1 MAVDWLM
8 NMKEHL
14 TDIKNTDIA
23 LISWLEIKKT
33 ENLISFHQVASNMTP
48 QNENVAS

>member
-1 MAVDWLM
+1 MAADWLM

-14 TDIKNTDIA
+14 TGKKNADIA
-23 LISWLEIKKT
+23 LSWPEIKKT
-33 ENLISFHQVASNMTP
+33 EDLISLCQVVSNMTP